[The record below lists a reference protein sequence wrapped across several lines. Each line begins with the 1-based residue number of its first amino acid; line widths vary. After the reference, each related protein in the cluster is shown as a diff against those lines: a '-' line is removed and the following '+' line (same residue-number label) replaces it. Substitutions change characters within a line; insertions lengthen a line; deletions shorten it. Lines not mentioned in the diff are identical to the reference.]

1 MHCGYRAL
9 TAVSMLT
16 VLSLAPAIAAQSPL
30 AKLDSPLSALVSDTD
45 AEGEAAVIVQTTPDA
60 LRMGID
66 QFCSAG
72 GTLGCA
78 FRSIDAF
85 SGSMPAGRLAE
96 LAALPWV
103 ERISSDVGVRKM
115 LDVAAP
121 AVGAPVAWNRLGCTG
136 KGVSVA
142 VIDSGIA
149 FHLDFSDGSLWWRSR
164 IVGGYDWIQNS
175 PWVFSNDRCG
185 HGTSVAGAIAGNG
198 RYSTNVDPTDPRF
211 SRTFTGIAPE
221 ASIVN
226 CRVLD
231 AEGVGRT
238 SDVISAVEWC
248 VANAKKLNIRVINL
262 SLGHPIEESYET
274 DPLCRVCEHAWLK
287 GIAVVVAAGNSGST
301 GYSSILSPANDPLV
315 ISVGAINTKG
325 TPELEDDE
333 VCGYSSRGPT
343 RIDHTMK
350 PDLVA
355 PGNRIVSARHY
366 DSLLE
371 RSFASSNLVSVDYYK
386 IDPSRWDRSAYFVF
400 SGTSMS
406 AGIVSG
412 ACALM
417 AQRDP
422 SLTPD
427 TIKRRLMLTARR
439 SPDYGRLWQGAGYI
453 SIPDALRSSAVA
465 LAPERSWR
473 VFADESGRAVV
484 RAPLQVARNG
494 NIIWDPVPPEP
505 PPEGMLVY
513 LDDPANEAY
522 QPPLDPNWS
531 ADGTA
536 GWASFSA
543 AFPTQ
548 PEAACQADVSRV
560 AVFGEDEPLYAG
572 THGPLPATP

>member
-1 MHCGYRAL
+1 MRCGYRAL

-16 VLSLAPAIAAQSPL
+16 VLSLAPAIAAQNPL
-30 AKLDSPLSALVSDTD
+30 TKLDSALSALVSDTD
-45 AEGEAAVIVQTTPDA
+45 VEGEVAVIVQTTPDA
-60 LRMGID
+60 LQMGID
-66 QFCSAG
+66 RFCSVG
-72 GTLGCA
+72 GTFGCA

-85 SGSMPAGRLAE
+85 SGSIPAGKLAE
-96 LAALPWV
+96 LASLSWV
-103 ERISSDVGVRKM
+103 ERISSDAGVRKM

-121 AVGAPVAWNRLGCTG
+121 AVGAPLAWNRLGCTG

-142 VIDSGIA
+142 VIDSGVA
-149 FHLDFSDGSLWWRSR
+149 FHFDFSADSLWWRQR
-164 IVGGYDWIQNS
+164 IVGGYDWIEDS
-175 PWVFSNDRCG
+175 PWFFHNDRCG

-198 RYSTNVDPTDPRF
+198 RCSTNVDPAKPRF
-211 SRTFTGIAPE
+211 HRTFTGIAPE

-238 SDVISAVEWC
+238 SDVMSAIEWC
-248 VANAKKLNIRVINL
+248 VAHAGKLNIRVINL

-274 DPLCRVCEHAWLK
+274 DPLCQICEYAWLN
-287 GIAVVVAAGNSGST
+287 GIAVVVAAGNAGSA

-333 VCGYSSRGPT
+333 LCGYSSRGPT
-343 RIDHTMK
+343 LIDHIIK

-355 PGNRIVSARHY
+355 PGNRIVSTRHR

-371 RSFASSNLVSVDYYK
+371 KHFRSSNLVSVDYYK
-386 IDPSRWDRSAYFVF
+386 IEPSRWDRSAYFVF

-417 AQRDP
+417 AQREP

-427 TIKRRLMLTARR
+427 TIKTRLMLTAKR
-439 SPDYGRLWQGAGYI
+439 SPDYGRLWQGAGYV

-465 LAPERSWR
+465 LTPARSER
-473 VFADESGRAVV
+473 VYTDESGRALISL
-484 RAPLQVARNG
+484 PLQMEQEG
-494 NIIWDPVPPEP
+494 NIIWEPLPPEP
-505 PPEGMLVY
+505 PPEAVLVY
-513 LDDPANEAY
+513 LDDPADEVY
-522 QPPLDPNWS
+522 QPPMDPNW
-531 ADGTA
+531 GA
-536 GWASFSA
+536 GWDSFSA
-543 AFPTQ
+543 FSIR
-548 PEAACQADVSRV
+548 PEAVCRADVSRV
-560 AVFGEDEPLYAG
+560 AVFGEDQPRYAG
-572 THGPLPATP
+572 THGPVPVAP